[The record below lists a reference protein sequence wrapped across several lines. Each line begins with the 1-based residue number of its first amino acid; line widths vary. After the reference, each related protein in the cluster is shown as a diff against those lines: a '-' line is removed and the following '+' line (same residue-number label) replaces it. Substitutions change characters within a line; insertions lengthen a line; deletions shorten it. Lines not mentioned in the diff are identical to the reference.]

1 MHTVRRDRQPTGF
14 TLIELLVVIAII
26 AILAAILFPVFAR
39 AREQAR
45 KSTCQSNL
53 KQLANAA
60 IMYAQD
66 YDQRLLPMAALSAT
80 AGPIW
85 WSTLVQP
92 YLKNEGVLFCPSA
105 DGYWKTDCSCFQPQ
119 DRRALGG
126 YGINCGAQNWWRGS
140 AGGHGG
146 AAETDAA
153 IELPAETIIFGDSS
167 CINLGPAAEYP
178 DRGTACPGYLRRHS
192 EQCNFAFYD
201 GHVKAVKAPPFGH
214 WTIWGND

>member
-1 MHTVRRDRQPTGF
+1 MVRRDRQPTGF

-140 AGGHGG
+140 AGM
-146 AAETDAA
+146 AA
-153 IELPAETIIFGDSS
+153 PPRRMPPSS
-167 CINLGPAAEYP
+167 CRRRRSSSATAVASTWGPP
-178 DRGTACPGYLRRHS
+178 PNTPTA
-192 EQCNFAFYD
+192 
-201 GHVKAVKAPPFGH
+201 APPALA
-214 WTIWGND
+214 TCADTASSATSPSTTVTSKR